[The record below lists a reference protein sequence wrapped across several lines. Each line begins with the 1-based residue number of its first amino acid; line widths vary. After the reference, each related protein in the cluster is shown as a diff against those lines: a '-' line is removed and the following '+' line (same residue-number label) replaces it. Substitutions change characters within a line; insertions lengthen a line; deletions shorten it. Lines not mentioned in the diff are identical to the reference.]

1 MRARFAVVLPVVL
14 FIVGCGGSRTDPA
27 TEISSANLSADSM
40 AGGNKVIGVMSRN
53 LYLGADLGPVI
64 AAKTQSDFLA
74 ATTAAWRMVQR
85 NNFHLRVQELA
96 DEIAN
101 KRPALIGLQ
110 EAFTWRMQTPPDST
124 AKTVVYDFAPELQAA
139 LAARG
144 VKYRAVAS
152 VELLDVEAPTL
163 AVVGGQLVLGP
174 DVRATDH
181 DVILAREDVHA
192 TKVAEEV
199 YSLLLPLPIFGR
211 PLPLPLRRGYVAV
224 DVKYRGES
232 LRFVN
237 THLESFD
244 PSIRTAQGA
253 ELAASPILANASRPV
268 ILVGDLNS
276 LPGTEGEAALARVG
290 FADVWPLV
298 HPGNPGLTCCFGED
312 LTIPGGVFDQRIDY
326 VLTRG
331 LFEPRAA
338 AVTGTNPAIRVEGLW
353 PSDHGGIFA
362 ELRIGDPRFDR

>member
-14 FIVGCGGSRTDPA
+14 SIVGCGGSRTDPA
-27 TEISSANLSADSM
+27 TETSSANLSADSM

-53 LYLGADLGPVI
+53 LYLGADLAPVI
-64 AAKTQSDFLA
+64 GAQTMPAFLA
-74 ATTAAWRMVQR
+74 ATTAGWKMVQK
-85 NNFHLRVQELA
+85 NDLHLRAQELA
-96 DEIAN
+96 DEIAS
-101 KRPALIGLQ
+101 KRPARIGLQ
-110 EAFTWRMQTPPDST
+110 EAFTWRTQTPADGT
-124 AKTVVYDFAPELQAA
+124 AAPAQTVVYDFAPELQAA

-163 AVVGGQLVLGP
+163 ALVGGQTVLGP

-192 TKVAEEV
+192 TKIAEEV

-244 PSIRTAQGA
+244 
-253 ELAASPILANASRPV
+253 
-268 ILVGDLNS
+268 
-276 LPGTEGEAALARVG
+276 
-290 FADVWPLV
+290 
-298 HPGNPGLTCCFGED
+298 
-312 LTIPGGVFDQRIDY
+312 
-326 VLTRG
+326 
-331 LFEPRAA
+331 
-338 AVTGTNPAIRVEGLW
+338 
-353 PSDHGGIFA
+353 
-362 ELRIGDPRFDR
+362 

>member
-1 MRARFAVVLPVVL
+1 MRARFAIVLPVIL
-14 FIVGCGGSRTDPA
+14 SIVGCGGSRTDPA
-27 TEISSANLSADSM
+27 TEISSADLSADSM
-40 AGGNKVIGVMSRN
+40 AGGNKVIAVMSRN
-53 LYLGADLGPVI
+53 LYLGADLAPVI
-64 AAKTQSDFLA
+64 GAQTMPAFLA
-74 ATTAAWRMVQR
+74 ATTAAWKMVQR
-85 NNFHLRVQELA
+85 NDFHLRAQELA
-96 DEIAN
+96 DEIAS

-110 EAFTWRMQTPPDST
+110 EAFTWRTQTPADGTATP
-124 AKTVVYDFAPELQAA
+124 AKTIVYDFVSELQAA

-163 AVVGGQLVLGP
+163 LGI

-192 TKVAEEV
+192 TKIAEVV
-199 YSLLLPLPIFGR
+199 YSQLLPLSILGQPF
-211 PLPLPLRRGYVAV
+211 LLKRGYVAV
-224 DVKYRGES
+224 DVKYRGEQ

-237 THLESFD
+237 THLESFH
-244 PSIRTAQGA
+244 PLVRTAQGA

-276 LPGTEGEAALARVG
+276 LPGTEGEAALAQVG

-298 HPGNPGLTCCFGED
+298 HPGKAGLTCCFGED
-312 LTIPGGVFDQRIDY
+312 LAIPGGVFDQRIDY

-338 AVTGTNPAIRVEGLW
+338 VVTGTNPAVRVEGLW

-362 ELRIGDPRFDR
+362 ELRIGDARFDR

>member
-1 MRARFAVVLPVVL
+1 MRARFAVLPVVVS
-14 FIVGCGGSRTDPA
+14 IIGCGGSRTDPA
-27 TEISSANLSADSM
+27 TETSSANLSAGSM

-64 AAKTQSDFLA
+64 AAQTMPAFLA
-74 ATTAAWRMVQR
+74 ATTAAWKMVQK
-85 NNFHLRVQELA
+85 NDFHLRAQELA
-96 DEIAN
+96 DEIAS
-101 KRPALIGLQ
+101 KRPALVGLQ
-110 EAFTWRMQTPPDST
+110 EAFTWRTQTPADGTATP
-124 AKTVVYDFAPELQAA
+124 AKTIVYDFLPELQAA

-163 AVVGGQLVLGP
+163 LGI

-192 TKVAEEV
+192 TKIAEVV
-199 YSLLLPLPIFGR
+199 YSQLLPLSILGEPF
-211 PLPLPLRRGYVAV
+211 LLKRGYVAV
-224 DVKYRGES
+224 DVKYRGEQ

-237 THLESFD
+237 THLESFH
-244 PSIRTAQGA
+244 PLVRTAQGT
-253 ELAASPILANASRPV
+253 ELAASPILADASRPV
-268 ILVGDLNS
+268 VLVGDLNS
-276 LPGTEGEAALARVG
+276 LPGTEGEAALAHVG
-290 FADVWPLV
+290 FADVWPRV

-338 AVTGTNPAIRVEGLW
+338 AVTGMNPAVRVEGLW

>member
-14 FIVGCGGSRTDPA
+14 SIVGCGGSRTDPA

-64 AAKTQSDFLA
+64 AAQNASAFLA
-74 ATTAAWRMVQR
+74 ATTAAWNMVQR

-96 DEIAN
+96 DEIAS

-110 EAFTWRMQTPPDST
+110 EAFTWRTQTPPDST
-124 AKTVVYDFAPELQAA
+124 AKTVVYDFAPELQTA

-199 YSLLLPLPIFGR
+199 YSLLLPLPIFGQ
-211 PLPLPLRRGYVAV
+211 PLPLPLKRGYVAV
-224 DVKYRGES
+224 DVKYRGEQ

-237 THLESFD
+237 THLESFH
-244 PSIRTAQGA
+244 PLIRTAQGA

-338 AVTGTNPAIRVEGLW
+338 VVTGTNPAVRVEGLW